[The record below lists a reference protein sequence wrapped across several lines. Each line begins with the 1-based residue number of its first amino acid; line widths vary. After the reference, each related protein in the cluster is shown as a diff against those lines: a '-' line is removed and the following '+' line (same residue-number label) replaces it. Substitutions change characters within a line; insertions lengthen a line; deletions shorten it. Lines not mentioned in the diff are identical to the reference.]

1 MRGSLLLFGMRCNGT
16 LFTMRCSKYH
26 SVVSS
31 VVTSFLYDNM
41 IAVFRVEQHMTG
53 IIQERIR
60 EK

>member
-1 MRGSLLLFGMRCNGT
+1 
-16 LFTMRCSKYH
+16 MRCSKYH